1 MLPFQIKSLQHSI
14 VKHCVKLRENA
25 DYRQEQRSLLITGNK
40 QILELPQNIPVI
52 NLFSLEGHHPIVSAK
67 NHYSTSESVLKKIS
81 GLLNPEPYVAEV
93 GLPKFELHKLE
104 RLLICDKVS
113 DPGNL
118 GTLLRTAL
126 SFNFDAVFLLKG
138 SVDPFND
145 KVIRAAKGA
154 LFHLP
159 LFLGEWKDLLS
170 LQNQYNLN
178 LYQADLEGL
187 SLLDQPIL
195 SPFGL
200 ILGNESHGTS
210 KEAKKHAKSISI
222 PISPSMDSLNV
233 AIAGGVL
240 MFNMSMLC
248 QKMITT

>member
-1 MLPFQIKSLQHSI
+1 MLPLQIKSLQHSI
-14 VKHCVKLRENA
+14 VKHCVKLRENGH
-25 DYRQEQRSLLITGNK
+25 YREQQRSLLITGKK
-40 QILELPQNIPVI
+40 QILELPSNIPLI
-52 NLFSLEGHHPIVSAK
+52 NLFCLEGHTPIRSAN
-67 NHYSTSESVLKKIS
+67 NHYSVSDPILKKIS
-81 GLLNPEPYVAEV
+81 GLLAPEPYVAEI
-93 GLPKFELHKLE
+93 GLPMPKIQKLE

-126 SFNFDAVFLLKG
+126 SFNFDAVFLLEG
-138 SVDPFND
+138 CVDPFND

-159 LFLGEWKDLLS
+159 LFIGNWQQLLS
-170 LQNQYNLN
+170 LQIQYNLN
-178 LYQADLEGL
+178 LYQADLEGP
-187 SLLDQPIL
+187 SLLDQSIL
-195 SPFGL
+195 LPFGL

-210 KEAKKHAKSISI
+210 KEAKEHAASISI

-248 QKMITT
+248 QKSITT

>member
-1 MLPFQIKSLQHSI
+1 MLPLQIKSLQHSI

-25 DYRQEQRSLLITGNK
+25 DYRKLQHSLLITGNK
-40 QILELPQNIPVI
+40 QILELPSDISLL
-52 NLFSLEGHHPIVSAK
+52 NLFSLEGHAPIAPAH
-67 NHYSTSESVLKKIS
+67 NHYYVSEPILKKIS

-93 GLPKFELHKLE
+93 ALPTLKVQKLE
-104 RLLICDKVS
+104 SLLICDRVS

-138 SVDPFND
+138 CVDPFND
-145 KVIRAAKGA
+145 KSLRAAKGA
-154 LFHLP
+154 IFHLP
-159 LFLGEWKDLLS
+159 LLLGDWEDLLM
-170 LQNQYNLN
+170 LQKQYHLH
-178 LYQADLEGL
+178 LYQADIEGL
-187 SLLDQPIL
+187 SLLDQTIV

-210 KEAKKHAKSISI
+210 EKAKEHATSISI
-222 PISPSMDSLNV
+222 PISSSMDSLNV

-248 QKMITT
+248 RKLIIT